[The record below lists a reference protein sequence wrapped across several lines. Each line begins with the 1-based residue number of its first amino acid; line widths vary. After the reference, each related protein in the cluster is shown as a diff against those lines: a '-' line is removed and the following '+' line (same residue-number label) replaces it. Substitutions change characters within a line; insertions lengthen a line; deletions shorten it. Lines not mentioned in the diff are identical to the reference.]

1 MKEVLYEKVFNN
13 HRTVLHKDTNEFPVK
28 TNYEDEVFGV
38 VVEDDPKNYH
48 PKYRKFVQTETHLG
62 ESIYLENYGNPLA
75 TVYMERLTVIIEKV
89 GLKTVFKVFSYLLVR
104 EVGKVYFKKSTSLRY
119 IGFNEKDGSIY
130 YGRMVNYHKK
140 RKCGKSMRKNI
151 FYTSPFNEFK
161 ALLRNQVTSY
171 LSDVK
176 IYTKEPEIVTD
187 TINQMFNV
195 FLSKLPFKEPIV
207 HATLDEAM
215 YKLYLDN
222 SGVKYPNNWKVFR
235 MSYPAPIK
243 KFLKKNGNKFI
254 DTFMMMNKLNGDKV
268 KRALHKISSPCDPQ
282 ALKVAY
288 EIFGNKFILSHDDE
302 LIVKILE
309 SGLSHIRYNVT
320 DDDLALLQRRPK
332 DKHNAFEIYKL
343 CLSGDINNSTFTD
356 HLRFYARLSRLE
368 NVRWESNDYKTFM
381 DEHILWT
388 ERFDHYDKGLF
399 TRLYSKKF
407 KDSLEKVILGTE
419 QPIYP
424 KLLVNTK
431 EYNEESF
438 VQSNCVKTYVKKEMS
453 VIVSLRRGDENS
465 KERAT
470 IEYRILHDDNKVRS
484 LKRVQTLGRFN
495 NSLDDTWKQP
505 VSLLDERI
513 DKLVND
519 GLFELPEAILEV
531 GEKKIHTKL
540 LVDKGSLFMDY
551 NDTEVYRNLKWSEE
565 VSIKTNLPIYLQN
578 HGDELPFIQ

>member
-1 MKEVLYEKVFNN
+1 MKEVLYEKVFNSY
-13 HRTVLHKDTNEFPVK
+13 RTVLHKDTNDFPVK

-38 VVEDDPKNYH
+38 VIKDDPKNYH
-48 PKYRKFVQTETHLG
+48 PKYRKFVQTETHLE
-62 ESIYLENYGNPLA
+62 ESVYLENYGNPLA
-75 TVYMERLTVIIEKV
+75 TVLMERLIIIIEKNE
-89 GLKTVFKVFSYLLVR
+89 GKTVFKIFSYMLTR

-119 IGFNEKDGSIY
+119 FGFNEKDGSIY

-140 RKCGKSMRKNI
+140 RKCAKTMRKNI

-161 ALLRNQVTSY
+161 ALLRNQIRSY

-187 TINQMFNV
+187 TVNQMVNI

-207 HATLDEAM
+207 HATFDEAM

-235 MSYPAPIK
+235 TAYPAPTK
-243 KFLKKNGNKFI
+243 KFLKKNGYKFI

-368 NVRWESNDYKTFM
+368 NVRWDSNDYKSFM

-388 ERFDHYDKGLF
+388 ERFDHYDKGTF
-399 TRLYSKKF
+399 NRIYPKKF
-407 KDSLEKVILGTE
+407 KDELETIILGKE
-419 QPIYP
+419 QPLYP
-424 KLLVNTK
+424 KLLINTK

-438 VQSNCVKTYVKKEMS
+438 IQSNCVKTYIKREMS
-453 VIVSLRRGDENS
+453 VIVSLRRGEEES
-465 KERAT
+465 KDRAT
-470 IEYRILHDDNKVRS
+470 IEYRILHDGEKVCE

-495 NSLDDTWKQP
+495 NSLDDTWMTP
-505 VSLLDERI
+505 LTTLDERI
-513 DKLVND
+513 SKLVTD
-519 GLFELPEAILEV
+519 GLFGLPEAILEV
-531 GEKKIHTKL
+531 GNDKIYTKL
-540 LVDKGSLFMDY
+540 MADKSSLFMSY
-551 NDTEVYRNLKWSEE
+551 NDIGTYRNLKWSEE
-565 VSIKTNLPIYLQN
+565 INIKTNDSIYLQGL
-578 HGDELPFIQ
+578 GDELPFI

>member
-1 MKEVLYEKVFNN
+1 MMKEVLYEKVFTKY
-13 HRTVLHKDTNEFPVK
+13 RTVLHSDTNDFPVK
-28 TNYEDEVFGV
+28 TTYEDEVFGIV
-38 VVEDDPKNYH
+38 IEEDPKTYH
-48 PKYRKFVQTETHLG
+48 PKYRKFNSIGTNNE
-62 ESIYLENYGNPLA
+62 ESVYVENYGNPLA
-75 TVYMERLTVIIEKV
+75 TVSMERLSIFIEKN
-89 GLKTVFKVFSYLLVR
+89 GEKTVFKIFSYGLIR
-104 EVGKVYFKKSTSLRY
+104 EVGKVYFRKSTSLRY
-119 IGFNEKDGSIY
+119 FGFNEKDGSVY

-151 FYTSPFNEFK
+151 FYTSPFNDFK
-161 ALLRNQVTSY
+161 ANLKSLISSY
-171 LSDVK
+171 LTDTR
-176 IYTKEPEIVTD
+176 IYTKEPEIVTN
-187 TINQMFNV
+187 TINQMFNI

-207 HATLDEAM
+207 HATLDETM

-320 DDDLALLQRRPK
+320 DEDLALLQRRPK

-368 NVRWESNDYKTFM
+368 NVRWDSNDYKSFM
-381 DEHILWT
+381 DEHIIWT
-388 ERFDHYDKGLF
+388 ERFDHYDKGTF
-399 TRLYSKKF
+399 NRIYPKKF
-407 KDSLEKVILGTE
+407 KNELEKVILGKE
-419 QPIYP
+419 QPLYP
-424 KLLVNTK
+424 KLLINTK

-438 VQSNCVKTYVKKEMS
+438 IQSNCVKTYIKKELS
-453 VIVSLRRGDENS
+453 VIVSLRRGEEDS
-465 KERAT
+465 KDRAT
-470 IEYRILHDDNKVRS
+470 IEYRILHDGEKICE

-495 NSLDDTWKQP
+495 NSLDDTWITP
-505 VSLLDERI
+505 LTTLDERI
-513 DKLVND
+513 SKLVTG

-531 GEKKIHTKL
+531 GNDKIHTKL
-540 LVDKGSLFMDY
+540 MVDKSSLFMSY
-551 NDTEVYRNLKWSEE
+551 NDHGTYRNIKWSEE
-565 VSIKTNLPIYLQN
+565 VNINRNDPIYLQN
-578 HGDELPFIQ
+578 HGDELPFI